1 MASSEGGQKRKRA
14 WRKPREAIGPGV
26 VETVSSEKKPSL
38 TRIRRGDSRGE
49 SEGTTHPSETM
60 DTSAATP
67 EEQSRLTEVKGHG
80 GEVVARNGKKLR
92 KEETAGGSEVASS
105 KTPPSSGGSDGASSK
120 TPPSSGGSD
129 GVSSSETPPSSSTVP
144 VEIDG
149 SVLEGVRILN

>member
-49 SEGTTHPSETM
+49 NEGTTPPSETM
-60 DTSAATP
+60 DTTAATP
-67 EEQSRLTEVKGHG
+67 EEQSRLTEVKVYGDG
-80 GEVVARNGKKLR
+80 VVARNEKKLR
-92 KEETAGGSEVASS
+92 KEETAGGS
-105 KTPPSSGGSDGASSK
+105 DGASSK
-120 TPPSSGGSD
+120 TPTSSGGSD
-129 GVSSSETPPSSSTVP
+129 VASSSETPPSTSTVP